1 MAVADPY
8 DATYL
13 GQTLH
18 RVRQIARVVSATHEI
33 ELDSTGEFA
42 IATDALLM
50 QADTF
55 GNELASII
63 SSGPESTNNSEDDR
77 QDESRKIKPTVFIS
91 YSTED
96 ASFARFL
103 SKALG
108 DRNINV
114 WLDEKEIRVGDS
126 LTTRIGDAVHSND
139 FMIVVLSPAS
149 VRSEWVKKELAE
161 AMNKEIRQ
169 KKVVVLPVI
178 YRRCKIPPFLT
189 DKKYADFTIDS
200 DSALQV
206 LVRSIERHHFSNAG

>member
-1 MAVADPY
+1 M
-8 DATYL
+8 
-13 GQTLH
+13 
-18 RVRQIARVVSATHEI
+18 
-33 ELDSTGEFA
+33 
-42 IATDALLM
+42 
-50 QADTF
+50 
-55 GNELASII
+55 I

-77 QDESRKIKPTVFIS
+77 QDGSCKIKPTVFIS

-96 ASFARFL
+96 ASFAGFL

-114 WLDEKEIRVGDS
+114 WLDDKEIRVGDCS

-161 AMNKEIRQ
+161 AMNNEIRQ

-178 YRRCKIPPFLT
+178 YRRCTIPPFLT
-189 DKKYADFTIDS
+189 EKKYADFTMDS
-200 DSALQV
+200 YSALQV